1 MTLSEKKEYL
11 SLYKIHHAKMLR
23 FKELIEDYPDE
34 AQKYKEQLYEA
45 KLMRDKIEKEIE
57 LLSNPILVEVLAQK
71 YQCGKTLEE
80 IAYCM
85 NYSTRQIERL
95 HLKALDEFEIIDL
108 KKPLQNPCQSI

>member
-1 MTLSEKKEYL
+1 MTLTEKKEYL
-11 SLYKIHHAKMLR
+11 SLYKIHHAKISRL
-23 FKELIEDYPDE
+23 KELIGDYPDE
-34 AQKYKEQLYEA
+34 AEKYKENLKEA

-57 LLSNPILVEVLAQK
+57 LLNNPILVEVLAQK

-95 HLKALDEFEIIDL
+95 HLKALGEFQVL
-108 KKPLQNPCQSI
+108 

>member
-11 SLYKIHHAKMLR
+11 NLYKIHNAKIRRL
-23 FKELIEDYPDE
+23 KELIGDYPDE
-34 AQKYKEQLYEA
+34 SEKYKENLHEA
-45 KLMRDKIEKEIE
+45 KLMKDKIEKEIE
-57 LLSNPILVEVLAQK
+57 LLDNPILVEVLAQK

-95 HLKALDEFEIIDL
+95 HLKALNEFKVL
-108 KKPLQNPCQSI
+108 

>member
-11 SLYKIHHAKMLR
+11 SLYKINQAKMRRL
-23 FKELIEDYPDE
+23 KELISDYPDE
-34 AQKYKEQLYEA
+34 AEKYRENLHEA

-57 LLSNPILVEVLAQK
+57 LLSNPVLAEVLAQK

-95 HLKALDEFEIIDL
+95 HLKALGEFQVTDI
-108 KKPLQNPCQSI
+108 KKTLQNS